1 MGILYGSSH
10 IHVLSVIIL
19 SPWTDGAL
27 AERPGRQVPRQ
38 LQHPT
43 DQHDPDRCAG
53 RLGSSSTSRNLALH
67 DIPAVEYLL
76 HSADYLPHRQHPA
89 LSLVHPQGSSL

>member
-43 DQHDPDRCAG
+43 DQHNPNRCTG
-53 RLGSSSTSRNLALH
+53 GLGGGSAFG
-67 DIPAVEYLL
+67 DIIVYDLSAVEHLL
-76 HSADYLPHRQHPA
+76 HRADHLPYR
-89 LSLVHPQGSSL
+89 